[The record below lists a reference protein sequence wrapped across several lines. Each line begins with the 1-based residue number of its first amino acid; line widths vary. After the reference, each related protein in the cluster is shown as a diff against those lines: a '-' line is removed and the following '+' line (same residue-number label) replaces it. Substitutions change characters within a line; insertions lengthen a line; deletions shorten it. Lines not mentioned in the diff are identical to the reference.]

1 MPCKKSAYEILT
13 VSSSSPSSS
22 SCILVF
28 ISVSVAASTLTLMQN
43 PRNPHSSPQPPFVI
57 NHFLFSFPATLPQFK
72 PPSSLPRTAPTA
84 PYLVLLPS
92 PCILQ
97 FLLPQPQSSSSETDL
112 IKILSSHDTLWFGQ
126 TPYPP
131 YSLVSSF
138 ENNYLHFLCGNVAM
152 LKCIQNPLIS

>member
-1 MPCKKSAYEILT
+1 M
-13 VSSSSPSSS
+13 SSSSPSSS
-22 SCILVF
+22 SSSYILVS
-28 ISVSVAASTLTLMQN
+28 ISVNVAASTLTLMKN

-57 NHFLFSFPATLPQFK
+57 NHFLLSFPATLPQFK
-72 PPSSLPRTAPTA
+72 PPSSLPRTAPTV
-84 PYLVLLPS
+84 PYLVPLPS

-97 FLLPQPQSSSSETDL
+97 FMLPQPYSSSSETDL
-112 IKILSSHDTLWFGQ
+112 IKILSPHATVWFGQ
-126 TPYPP
+126 TPYPA